1 LEIDR
6 DQVEARHG
14 RAKEEVVDTVG
25 AEEVAMETG
34 AGRIAGSTYCPK
46 APKSL

>member
-14 RAKEEVVDTVG
+14 QAKEEVVDTVG
-25 AEEVAMETG
+25 AEEAARETA
-34 AGRIAGSTYCPK
+34 AGRITGS
-46 APKSL
+46 S